1 MCKTIIQGYKI
12 ETRKSVGFDK
22 IGKYIYL
29 GCDFELKASLAKI
42 KNIKAR
48 KLEKHAQNLQSS
60 GEVKLWDQVA

>member
-48 KLEKHAQNLQSS
+48 KLEKHA
-60 GEVKLWDQVA
+60 